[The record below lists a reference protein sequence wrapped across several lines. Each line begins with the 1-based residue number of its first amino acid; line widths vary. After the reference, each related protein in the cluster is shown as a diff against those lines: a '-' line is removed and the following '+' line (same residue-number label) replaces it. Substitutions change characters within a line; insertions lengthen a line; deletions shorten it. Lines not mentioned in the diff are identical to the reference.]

1 MLTLLRWFSKEG
13 EFGQIVAAPS
23 IHPSRA
29 DLAHKAIVK
38 AAYENRGI
46 RDDGVRILVTKT
58 QPPMV
63 VAAQICPDSGSR
75 PTLRMLHV
83 AEVRGEGLRLGHA

>member
-1 MLTLLRWFSKEG
+1 MLTFLRWFSSEG

-23 IHPSRA
+23 VHPTRA

-58 QPPMV
+58 HPPMV
-63 VAAQICPDSGSR
+63 VAAKILSDNGNR

-83 AEVRGEGLRLGHA
+83 AEVRNESIAPH